1 MAAWLEPTM
10 KITAQEEYGLRCLLR
25 LAQAGDRQSLTLPE
39 IASGEGLSVP
49 YAAKL
54 LTVLRQAGLIES
66 VRGRAGGYRLAR
78 PPEQIALGSLLLTLG
93 EPLFD
98 EPNYCQRHAAPG
110 TDNCV
115 HHGACT
121 LRALW
126 QMLEHWMRGTLNQ
139 VTLADLLQSEG
150 RITELLRSRL
160 ANAVLEAPAEL
171 ITLTPLAVIARDAK
185 DGAPDLHDDASALAG
200 AE

>member
-1 MAAWLEPTM
+1 M

-25 LAQAGDRQSLTLPE
+25 LAQAAEGQSLTLPE
-39 IASGEGLSVP
+39 ISAGEGLSVP
-49 YAAKL
+49 YAAKVL
-54 LTVLRQAGLIES
+54 SVLRQAGLIES

-98 EPNYCQRHAAPG
+98 EPSYCQRHAGPG

-115 HHGACT
+115 HHDGCT

-126 QMLEHWMRGTLNQ
+126 QTLEQWMRGTLNQ

-150 RITELLRSRL
+150 RITELLRARL
-160 ANAVLEAPAEL
+160 ANAVLDAPAEL
-171 ITLTPLAVIARDAK
+171 ITLTPVPLTRQRSTEPAPQALAE
-185 DGAPDLHDDASALAG
+185 PPALAG
-200 AE
+200 SE